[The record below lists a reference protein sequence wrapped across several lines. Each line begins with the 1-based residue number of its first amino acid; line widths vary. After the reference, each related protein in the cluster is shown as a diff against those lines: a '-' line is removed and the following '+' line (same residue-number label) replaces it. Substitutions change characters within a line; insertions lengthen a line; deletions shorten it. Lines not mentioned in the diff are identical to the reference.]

1 MKTITLEA
9 TITNNGNIVIKT
21 ENRSLSSILNK
32 LIEENDSERETLKYV
47 KYLKY
52 TTKFG
57 NPAFTFGFYNAE
69 TIEEAILLESME
81 TSIQRNICDFL
92 NINNEEE
99 YKQYLKKS
107 YDEKYHEIIEE
118 EISKQMKKLQEEEK
132 YRVKIDIYE
141 QIRLY
146 EASLIN

>member
-57 NPAFTFGFYNAE
+57 NPAFTFEFYNAE

-132 YRVKIDIYE
+132 HKVKIDIYE
-141 QIRLY
+141 HIRLY

>member
-1 MKTITLEA
+1 MKTITLEG
-9 TITNNGNIVIKT
+9 TMTNNGNIVIKT
-21 ENRSLSSILNK
+21 ENRSLLNVLNK

-52 TTKFG
+52 TTRSG
-57 NPAFTFGFYNAE
+57 NPFFTFEFYNAE
-69 TIEEAILLESME
+69 TIEEAILLESIE
-81 TSIQRNICDFL
+81 ISIKRNVDDFL

-99 YKQYLKKS
+99 HKQYLKES

-132 YRVKIDIYE
+132 HKVKIDIYE
-141 QIRLY
+141 HIRLY
-146 EASLIN
+146 EANLIN